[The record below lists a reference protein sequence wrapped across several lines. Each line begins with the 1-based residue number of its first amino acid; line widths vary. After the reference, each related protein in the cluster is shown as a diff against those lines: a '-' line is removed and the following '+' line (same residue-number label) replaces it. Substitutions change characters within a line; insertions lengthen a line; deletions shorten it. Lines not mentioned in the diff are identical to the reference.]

1 MNNAFYGKTMEN
13 IRGRVNVKMLNTH
26 EEARRMFSK
35 PTYKDHVVF
44 NDNLI
49 AVLNNVPSV
58 KFNKPIYLGMCI
70 LDYSKLLMYQFYYE
84 RINKLWPSNQIIGYD
99 TDSFFLNIETED
111 VYKDMKLMQ
120 DDLDTNNY
128 SSDHFLYSTKNKK
141 VIGKFKDELGG
152 RIMSELVFLR
162 SKAYAYLIE
171 NKDVKKLKGITK
183 TTINKSLTFDDYK
196 NILIKPYININ
207 YHKMFLLNSDK
218 HEMFVKEVNKK
229 SISPFDDKRWI
240 YNDGIKT
247 FPHGHEELY
256 FY

>member
-13 IRGRVNVKMLNTH
+13 IRGRVNVKILNTH

-49 AVLNNVPSV
+49 AVLNNVLSV
-58 KFNKPIYLGMCI
+58 KFYKPIYHGMCI

-84 RINKLWPSNQIIGYD
+84 RINKLWPRNQIIGYD
-99 TDSFFLNIETED
+99 TGRFFLNIETED
-111 VYKDMKLMQ
+111 VYKDMKLIQ
-120 DDLDTNNY
+120 DDLDTSNY
-128 SSDHFLYSTKNKK
+128 AESGSKNHHSSDHFLYSTKNKK

-162 SKAYAYLIE
+162 SKAYAYLVE

-183 TTINKSLTFDDYK
+183 TTTNKSLTFDDYK
-196 NILIKPYININ
+196 NVLLNPYININ

-229 SISPFDDKRWI
+229 INLTI
-240 YNDGIKT
+240 
-247 FPHGHEELY
+247 
-256 FY
+256 

>member
-1 MNNAFYGKTMEN
+1 MEN
-13 IRGRVNVKMLNTH
+13 IRGRVNVKILNTH

-49 AVLNNVPSV
+49 AVLNNIPSV
-58 KFNKPIYLGMCI
+58 KFDKPIYLGMCI
-70 LDYSKLLMYQFYYE
+70 LDYSKLLMYQFYYG

-111 VYKDMKLMQ
+111 VYKDMKLIQ
-120 DDLDTNNY
+120 DDLDTSNY
-128 SSDHFLYSTKNKK
+128 AESGSRNHSSDHFLYSIKNKK

-152 RIMSELVFLR
+152 DIISELVFLR
-162 SKAYAYLIE
+162 SKVK

-196 NILIKPYININ
+196 NVLIKPYTNIN

-229 SISPFDDKRWI
+229 INLTI
-240 YNDGIKT
+240 
-247 FPHGHEELY
+247 
-256 FY
+256 